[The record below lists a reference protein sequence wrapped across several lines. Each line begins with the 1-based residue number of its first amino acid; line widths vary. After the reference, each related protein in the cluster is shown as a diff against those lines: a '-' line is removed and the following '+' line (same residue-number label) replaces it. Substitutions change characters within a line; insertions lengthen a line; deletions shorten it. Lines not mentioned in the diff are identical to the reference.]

1 MLAAA
6 IRASLI
12 EADEHQASSSSQNGK
27 PQPRPGDQ
35 RHSSASTQE
44 SKTQHSSDQA
54 QSGSSKQGVGNQQ
67 ADKQQNRTSPQQSQ
81 SPFGATQPGSISKPP
96 RNHLPSS
103 RSAAALFSMDQG
115 PSLAPGPHQQG
126 SPQNPKQQ
134 GSPNGCSSSAS
145 QQQHAHHGR
154 LESEMQKI
162 DLQAGPSKQAE
173 QGSSALPSEQPSLHQ
188 SQSQPA
194 LANSVGMSAPS
205 QDTRRQSR
213 DSGQDGQ
220 FGNRMGAKQGSP
232 EHQEH
237 GSQKH
242 QHRPRSALQSS
253 GK

>member
-12 EADEHQASSSSQNGK
+12 DADEHQASSSSQDGK
-27 PQPRPGDQ
+27 PQQRTDDQ
-35 RHSSASTQE
+35 RHSSSSTQE

-54 QSGSSKQGVGNQQ
+54 QSGNPKQELGNQQ
-67 ADKQQNRTSPQQSQ
+67 GDMQQNRTSPQQRQ
-81 SPFGATQPGSISKPP
+81 SPFGSTQPGSISKPP

-115 PSLAPGPHQQG
+115 PPLAPGPHQQG
-126 SPQNPKQQ
+126 L
-134 GSPNGCSSSAS
+134 PNGFSSSAI
-145 QQQHAHHGR
+145 QQQRLHHGR
-154 LESEMQKI
+154 LAPEPQKI
-162 DLQAGPSKQAE
+162 DLQAGPSTQAE
-173 QGSSALPSEQPSLHQ
+173 QGSSAPSLVQSSLHQ

-194 LANSVGMSAPS
+194 LANSVGMSASS
-205 QDTRRQSR
+205 QDTRRQSF

-220 FGNRMGAKQGSP
+220 FGGHVGAKQESS
-232 EHQEH
+232 EHQEQ
-237 GSQKH
+237 GGQKQ